1 MSDFD
6 SRWQHIGR
14 LREVYLL
21 KVEQPPPSIGVP

>member
-6 SRWQHIGR
+6 RRWQHIGR

-21 KVEQPPPSIGVP
+21 RVKLPPPIAAG